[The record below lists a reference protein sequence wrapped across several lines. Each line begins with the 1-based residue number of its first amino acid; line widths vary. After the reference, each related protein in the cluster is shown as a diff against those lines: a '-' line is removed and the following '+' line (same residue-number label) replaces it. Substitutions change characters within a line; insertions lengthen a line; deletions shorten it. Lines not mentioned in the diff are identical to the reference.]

1 MNFKHIHSLVFVL
14 LLALAANS
22 MHQWQPHADESVC
35 DVCLLSSHDGD
46 IPAETEFYIQVSQL
60 AVHQWQNTE
69 NIHLIQGTLIEPIR
83 GSPIKSR
90 LI

>member
-14 LLALAANS
+14 LLALAANNI
-22 MHQWQPHADESVC
+22 HQWQPHADESVC

-46 IPAETEFYIQVSQL
+46 IPAETEFYIQASQL

-69 NIHLIQGTLIEPIR
+69 SKHLIQGTLIEPIR
-83 GSPIKSR
+83 GSPFKIS
-90 LI
+90 